1 MLPIIDRAGVWALHK
16 LNAETA
22 HDLAITA
29 LKWGVAGTRPSADDE
44 ILLSQVWGK
53 AFRNPIGL
61 AAGFDKNCVA
71 LRGLTSLGFGFIEVG
86 TVTPR
91 PQPGNPKPRL
101 FRLDEDR
108 AIINRLGF
116 NNDGLPAFVSR
127 LSARTRDGGVV
138 IGANV
143 GANKD
148 SPDRI
153 EDYAEGA
160 RAVAPHADYIVVNV
174 SSPNTPGLRS
184 LQTLDNLTR
193 IFDGVREARREAG
206 AEGVPVVL
214 KLAPDLDRNELHA
227 ICEFA
232 VDRSVEGIVATN
244 TTIERPA
251 GLASRHRSETGGL
264 SGAPLFERSTEV
276 LTDIYRRTGGAIP
289 IVGVGG
295 IASAQDAYRKI
306 RAGAS
311 LVQIYSALIFHG
323 PGIVSEISRDL
334 ARLLREDGFTGLEQ
348 AVGIDSK

>member
-16 LNAETA
+16 LDAETA
-22 HDLAITA
+22 HNLAITA
-29 LKWGVAGTRPSADDE
+29 LKWGVAGRRPFADDE
-44 ILLSQVWGK
+44 VLSSRIWGRV
-53 AFRNPIGL
+53 FRNPIGL
-61 AAGFDKNCVA
+61 AAGFDKNCAA
-71 LRGLTSLGFGFIEVG
+71 LRGLVSLGFGFIEVG

-108 AIINRLGF
+108 AIVNRLGF
-116 NNDGLPAFVSR
+116 NNDGLSAFVSR
-127 LSARTRDGGVV
+127 LSARTRGGGVV
-138 IGANV
+138 VGANV

-153 EDYAEGA
+153 RDYAEGA

-193 IFDGVREARREAG
+193 IFDGVREARHEAG
-206 AEGVPVVL
+206 AEGVPVIL
-214 KLAPDLDRNELHA
+214 KLAPDLDQDELRA
-227 ICEFA
+227 ICGFA

-244 TTIERPA
+244 TTVERPA
-251 GLASRHRSETGGL
+251 GLASRHRSEAGGL

-276 LTDIYRRTGGAIP
+276 LTEIYRRTGGTIP
-289 IVGVGG
+289 IIGVGG
-295 IASAQDAYRKI
+295 IASAEDAYRKI

-334 ARLLREDGFTGLEQ
+334 ARLLREDGFTRLDQ

>member
-1 MLPIIDRAGVWALHK
+1 MSPIIDRAGVWALHK
-16 LNAETA
+16 LDAEFA
-22 HDLAITA
+22 HNLAITA
-29 LKWGVAGTRPSADDE
+29 LKWGVVGIRPFANDQ
-44 ILLSQVWGK
+44 ILSSQIWGRV
-53 AFRNPIGL
+53 FRNPIGL

-71 LRGLTSLGFGFIEVG
+71 LRGLMSLGFGFIEVG

-116 NNDGLPAFVSR
+116 NNDGLSAFVSR
-127 LSARTRDGGVV
+127 LSARTRNGGVV

-148 SPDRI
+148 SSDRI
-153 EDYAEGA
+153 KDYAEGA

-193 IFDGVREARREAG
+193 IFDGVQNARHEAG
-206 AEGVPVVL
+206 AEDVPVVL
-214 KLAPDLDRNELHA
+214 KLAPDLDQNELHA

-251 GLASRHRSETGGL
+251 SLTGRHRSETGGL

-276 LTDIYRRTGGAIP
+276 LMDIYRRTGGTIP

-323 PGIVSEISRDL
+323 PSIVSEISRDL
-334 ARLLREDGFTGLEQ
+334 ARLLREDGFTRLEQ